1 MKYSDERLL
10 IEGLKAGTEDAYICL
25 VDRYSRRLFGY
36 SLTLANDHAMAEDIL
51 QNVFL
56 RTWEKRR
63 KLNVT
68 TSLQN
73 YLFRSIHNEFINQ
86 YKKRQSNL
94 LLEQK
99 YYENLEKAAR
109 TEDYSRLEKLIVL
122 VIREIEK
129 LPPKCQEVFNLSRR
143 EGLTNLEISN
153 HLNISVKTV
162 EAQITKAFG
171 ILRKNL
177 GEKYSGILVLILGKR
192 LKLPL
197 N

>member
-1 MKYSDERLL
+1 M
-10 IEGLKAGTEDAYICL
+10 
-25 VDRYSRRLFGY
+25 
-36 SLTLANDHAMAEDIL
+36 
-51 QNVFL
+51 
-56 RTWEKRR
+56 
-63 KLNVT
+63 
-68 TSLQN
+68 
-73 YLFRSIHNEFINQ
+73 
-86 YKKRQSNL
+86 
-94 LLEQK
+94 LEQK

>member
-99 YYENLEKAAR
+99 YYENLEI
-109 TEDYSRLEKLIVL
+109 TPEMSRG
-122 VIREIEK
+122 
-129 LPPKCQEVFNLSRR
+129 F
-143 EGLTNLEISN
+143 
-153 HLNISVKTV
+153 
-162 EAQITKAFG
+162 
-171 ILRKNL
+171 
-177 GEKYSGILVLILGKR
+177 
-192 LKLPL
+192 
-197 N
+197 

>member
-143 EGLTNLEISN
+143 EGLANLEISN